1 MVMNDER
8 WGASFFTVRTALI
21 AFFFFLPIILPSLFA
36 WVSCLLAVPI
46 FLLMRTSVDERKIG
60 LQIRNGLIPVAAGA
74 LLLNQF
80 SLFVFSLTMLPLG
93 YSLSRSVSQRKTP
106 AQTGFEGS
114 LVLGVSWL
122 VFWAIYGMI
131 AGVNPYSSL
140 LSLLD
145 SSLEQINLIY
155 QANSEMP
162 ADVLYSLELIIK
174 EMRVVLP
181 EVLPGLLAG
190 TVIGIV
196 WVNMIVSNNLLR
208 RLVPDKVGW
217 PQYSRWQLPDKLV
230 WLLIVAVALSLID
243 VDKLREVGFCL
254 VIVSVLLYF
263 FQGAAIFIHLL
274 DRWNIP
280 RFLRIILY
288 IILALQ
294 SYGILLL
301 AVAGIADIWADFRKL
316 DLEEQ

>member
-1 MVMNDER
+1 
-8 WGASFFTVRTALI
+8 
-21 AFFFFLPIILPSLFA
+21 
-36 WVSCLLAVPI
+36 
-46 FLLMRTSVDERKIG
+46 
-60 LQIRNGLIPVAAGA
+60 
-74 LLLNQF
+74 
-80 SLFVFSLTMLPLG
+80 
-93 YSLSRSVSQRKTP
+93 
-106 AQTGFEGS
+106 
-114 LVLGVSWL
+114 
-122 VFWAIYGMI
+122 
-131 AGVNPYSSL
+131 
-140 LSLLD
+140 
-145 SSLEQINLIY
+145 
-155 QANSEMP
+155 MP
-162 ADVLYSLELIIK
+162 ADVLYTLELIIK